1 MNPISPRATSFVPP
15 SISSMPSWAFNNCS
29 FQAEDLIGGVA
40 RWRARASDL
49 PLSYHYRTSS
59 RAPTVSTTKK
69 LIIAKSMDEET
80 PEISTK
86 ESVPLFSVKNLPN
99 ILTWLRVVA
108 IPVIVMLFYSDL
120 QHKYLWSAVLFALAG
135 ITDFLDG
142 KIARALVS
150 LNMKV
155 AK

>member
-1 MNPISPRATSFVPP
+1 
-15 SISSMPSWAFNNCS
+15 
-29 FQAEDLIGGVA
+29 
-40 RWRARASDL
+40 
-49 PLSYHYRTSS
+49 
-59 RAPTVSTTKK
+59 
-69 LIIAKSMDEET
+69 MDEET